1 MRIAVEPRQLAARRR
16 DQTIDGFGDDV
27 FFGVDKLSHVFSYLT
42 EFLLDQKAAHAT
54 SVAQPGYKYA
64 GALEDIVSLVAER
77 TGRLTSLFI
86 TQCFALC

>member
-27 FFGVDKLSHVFSYLT
+27 FFGVDELGHVFSYLI
-42 EFLLDQKAAHAT
+42 EFWLDQKARTQHPLLNLGINALV
-54 SVAQPGYKYA
+54 S
-64 GALEDIVSLVAER
+64 LEDIVSLAAER

-86 TQCFALC
+86 T